1 MAEEAVGRNQS
12 AVLSGRQE
20 ILVVQPSKRKQSAA
34 MTDPGNA
41 SAMQSLQ
48 ALHQKLD
55 VANAAWSQFNVER
68 RFAKTTPVQFLA
80 NAFARDRHC
89 FDARE
94 IESCG
99 INERLDNLQQLTASL
114 SIACGD
120 TRFDE
125 HLQFPVARACLII
138 FLRAVEGNAD
148 LAETAVRPQPQVN
161 AITHALRRIRGKQFG
176 VLIGNFFVEFLV
188 RNLIW

>member
-20 ILVVQPSKRKQSAA
+20 ILVVQPSKRKQGAA
-34 MTDPGNA
+34 VTDPGNA

-55 VANAAWSQFNVER
+55 VANAAWSQFDVER

-80 NAFARDRHC
+80 DALAGDRHC
-89 FDARE
+89 FDAGE

-99 INERLDNLQQLTASL
+99 INERLDNLQQLTPRL
-114 SIACGD
+114 PIACGD
-120 TRFDE
+120 TRFDQ
-125 HLQFPVARACLII
+125 HLKLPVTRACLII
-138 FLRAVEGNAD
+138 FLRAVERNAD
-148 LAETAVRPQPQVN
+148 LTETAVLPQPQLHPV
-161 AITHALRRIRGKQFG
+161 THALR
-176 VLIGNFFVEFLV
+176 
-188 RNLIW
+188 